1 MHEDPAFVP
10 FFRAFTPVDELGVLA
25 LGSRPARRP
34 SSDAYLAG
42 LRAIPWVFSWT
53 QTRTL
58 LPAWYGVG
66 TALASVTAS
75 AAGVRELRRLY
86 AGWPFFRAMID
97 NLEMTLAKS
106 SLEIARGYLE
116 LVPEGDDRE
125 RIWSLIAGEHER
137 TVAAV
142 LATVDEQGLLD
153 RHPTLQRSVRLR
165 NPYVDPMN
173 AIQVDLLARFRAAG
187 SDEERAR
194 LAAPVARSIA
204 GIAAALRN
212 TG

>member
-66 TALASVTAS
+66 TALG
-75 AAGVRELRRLY
+75 GVANDRRR
-86 AGWPFFRAMID
+86 RA
-97 NLEMTLAKS
+97 
-106 SLEIARGYLE
+106 
-116 LVPEGDDRE
+116 
-125 RIWSLIAGEHER
+125 
-137 TVAAV
+137 
-142 LATVDEQGLLD
+142 
-153 RHPTLQRSVRLR
+153 
-165 NPYVDPMN
+165 
-173 AIQVDLLARFRAAG
+173 
-187 SDEERAR
+187 
-194 LAAPVARSIA
+194 
-204 GIAAALRN
+204 
-212 TG
+212 

>member
-1 MHEDPAFVP
+1 MP
-10 FFRAFTPVDELGVLA
+10 FFRAFTPVDELGVIA

-66 TALASVTAS
+66 TALGDAASGDGRA
-75 AAGVRELRRLY
+75 ELRRLY
-86 AGWPFFRAMID
+86 GEWPFFRAMID

-116 LVPEGDDRE
+116 LVPAELDRD
-125 RIWSLIAGEHER
+125 RIWALIADEHAR
-137 TVAAV
+137 TVEAV
-142 LATVDEQGLLD
+142 LAIVEERALLD
-153 RHPTLQRSVRLR
+153 RHPV
-165 NPYVDPMN
+165 
-173 AIQVDLLARFRAAG
+173 
-187 SDEERAR
+187 
-194 LAAPVARSIA
+194 
-204 GIAAALRN
+204 AAALRAAAQPLRRSDERHP
-212 TG
+212 GRSAGALPRRALG

>member
-1 MHEDPAFVP
+1 MP

-66 TALASVTAS
+66 TRARRASSRAPAAS
-75 AAGVRELRRLY
+75 PTLRRLY

-116 LVPEGDDRE
+116 LVPESADRD
-125 RIWSLIAGEHER
+125 RIWGLIADEHAR

-142 LATVDEQGLLD
+142 LATVDEQA
-153 RHPTLQRSVRLR
+153 P
-165 NPYVDPMN
+165 
-173 AIQVDLLARFRAAG
+173 ARPPPRAAALG
-187 SDEERAR
+187 APAQPVRRPDERDPGRPARALPRRGDPTRSAAR